1 MAIINKLEKEKFSAD
16 VSSPEI
22 CLGSHFL
29 FSCFFQS
36 CLAAQEWKQK
46 KWVPLGLKNFH
57 CWDDGWSRIPKGS
70 VARESTL
77 GASHVGRIKVQW
89 LGNNSR
95 EARERPVMGSRK
107 SPAVKTEPR
116 KNKIVVSEGQHS

>member
-1 MAIINKLEKEKFSAD
+1 MFFVFFFSNVWQPRSENKRNGYLSA
-16 VSSPEI
+16 
-22 CLGSHFL
+22 LGISIAGMTGGL
-29 FSCFFQS
+29 GFQ
-36 CLAAQEWKQK
+36 
-46 KWVPLGLKNFH
+46 
-57 CWDDGWSRIPKGS
+57 KGN

-77 GASHVGRIKVQW
+77 GANHVGRTKLQW

-95 EARERPVMGSRK
+95 EARERLVMGSRK